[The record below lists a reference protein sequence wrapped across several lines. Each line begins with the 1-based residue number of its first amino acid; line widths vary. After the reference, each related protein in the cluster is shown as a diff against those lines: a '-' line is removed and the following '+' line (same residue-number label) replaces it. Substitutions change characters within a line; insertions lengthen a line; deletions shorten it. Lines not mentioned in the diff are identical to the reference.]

1 MFAAS
6 RHQRVCMALLLLAW
20 PLSSAVAQNFRWHAP
35 VTPYVPPGLVD
46 AVVADIN
53 LDGRPDLVTTHVSQ
67 YGQIAVSLQRE
78 DGNFDFPLRYRCD
91 CAPSGPKILRRND
104 GWPLIAYDSGINPNV
119 FPNLSRYGIGIL
131 ELRHDLTFDGI
142 RYDNITSDQM
152 GVVDVNRDGNDDL
165 FATYYDEDN
174 TTPEIEFRY
183 AVWYAGSAATRGMAA
198 SASNPRL
205 AFQLYR
211 SDRFTYSGI
220 TDLRYTSTYILGTD
234 IDVDADG
241 YQDHMEGRC
250 PGQCLFR
257 QQPYRQLSTTPMRT
271 SPDLG
276 ESAGQSGFGDLDGDG
291 LPEQLHAYTGYYG
304 EDMRIFRQKAP
315 LDFEEVA
322 TYGPLYAPSIPLVF
336 DVDNNGLN
344 DIVIQSEYYTLSETG
359 WLDTLLQVHP
369 GEFEVLHKR
378 IGSHTG
384 GVTLQALDINRDGCV
399 DLAVRSRI
407 PGSLDRGLLIWHGAG
422 CQRPTDFSVMIE
434 GTAAEPIVRV
444 TNVLGSA
451 PTAPR
456 IVRVTLAPA
465 VRDADAIGYAVDAPE
480 SCSAVAAV
488 PPRRTFDCLLPS
500 IAAPP
505 GQVDFT
511 FRVHVAI
518 DQDIDTQATAFLL
531 DTAGDLNQSNNR
543 AVLLKPI
550 RAVQPQATQGGRR

>member
-1 MFAAS
+1 MYAG
-6 RHQRVCMALLLLAW
+6 LLILAW
-20 PLSSAVAQNFRWHAP
+20 PLGSAVAQEFRWHAP

-46 AVVADIN
+46 AIVADMN

-78 DGNFDFPLRYRCD
+78 DGNFDFPLLYRCD
-91 CAPSGPKILRRND
+91 CAPSGPKILKRND

-131 ELRHDLTFDGI
+131 ELRPDLSFDGI
-142 RYDNITSDQM
+142 RYNNITSDQM
-152 GVVDVNRDGNDDL
+152 GVVDVNNDGNDDL
-165 FATYYDEDN
+165 FATYYDEDS
-174 TTPEIEFRY
+174 TTPEMDFRY
-183 AVWYAGSAATRGMAA
+183 VVWYAGSATKRDTP
-198 SASNPRL
+198 SSTSNPRL
-205 AFQLYR
+205 AFHAYR

-220 TDLRYTSTYILGTD
+220 KDLTFSSTYILGTN

-257 QQPYRQLSTTPMRT
+257 QQPYRQLTATPMTT

-276 ESAGQSGFGDLDGDG
+276 ESVGQSGFGDLDGDG
-291 LPEQLHAYTGYYG
+291 LPEQLHAYTGYYDA
-304 EDMRIFRQKAP
+304 DMRIFRQKAP

-344 DIVIQSEYYTLSETG
+344 DIVVQTEYYTLSETG
-359 WLDTLLQVHP
+359 WLDTLLQVRP
-369 GEFEVLHKR
+369 GEFEVIHKR

-384 GVTLQALDINRDGCV
+384 GLTIQALDIDRDGCV

-407 PGSLDRGLLIWHGAG
+407 PGSLDRGLLLWHGTG

-434 GTAAEPIVRV
+434 GTAAAPIVKV
-444 TNVLGSA
+444 TNVMGSG

-465 VRDADAIGYAVDAPE
+465 VRDADAIGYAVDAPQ
-480 SCSAVAAV
+480 SCNAVEAV
-488 PPRRTFDCLLPS
+488 PPRKTFDCLLPS

-505 GQVDFT
+505 GRVDFA
-511 FRVHVAI
+511 FQVRVAAG
-518 DQDIDTQATAFLL
+518 QSIDTQTTAFLL
-531 DTAGDLNQSNNR
+531 DTAGDLDRSNNR
-543 AVLLKPI
+543 AVLRQPI
-550 RAVQPQATQGGRR
+550 QGGQPQTSQGDRR